1 MRSLD
6 DPVET
11 DMFLNDEA
19 KVVVGDCVKSTVS
32 ETAMKG
38 LRLIARRYT
47 VRRLLRTFS
56 NPVAAATHCPPLMNA
71 LCRACRLHRERRR
84 ASKKTRATPTT
95 TS

>member
-47 VRRLLRTFS
+47 VRRLL
-56 NPVAAATHCPPLMNA
+56 
-71 LCRACRLHRERRR
+71 
-84 ASKKTRATPTT
+84 
-95 TS
+95 

>member
-32 ETAMKG
+32 ETAMK
-38 LRLIARRYT
+38 
-47 VRRLLRTFS
+47 
-56 NPVAAATHCPPLMNA
+56 
-71 LCRACRLHRERRR
+71 RACD
-84 ASKKTRATPTT
+84 S
-95 TS
+95 